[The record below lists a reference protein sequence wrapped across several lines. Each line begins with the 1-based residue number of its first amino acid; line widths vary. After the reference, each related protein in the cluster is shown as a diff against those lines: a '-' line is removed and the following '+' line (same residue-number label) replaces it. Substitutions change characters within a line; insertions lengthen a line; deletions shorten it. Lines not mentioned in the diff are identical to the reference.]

1 MEIVALVLAIAV
13 IILTTY
19 IFIKEYK
26 DERNKD
32 KKRYVVGGIK
42 IFGIEL
48 TSNEYLSFI
57 NSCISYL
64 FIYNELDL
72 SNFINSDLLARA
84 DISDFHLIERT
95 INMYPVLSC
104 KYISSYKY
112 ILNRDVMID
121 KYDEYF
127 NKTGEHEFIIP
138 LFDFN
143 LVAEH
148 DDMFNIVTR
157 HQQHAVAEEIVNRSS
172 LKLNFKTTEKTLNN
186 FNGLYSKLWYE
197 D

>member
-95 INMYPVLSC
+95 IN
-104 KYISSYKY
+104 I
-112 ILNRDVMID
+112 
-121 KYDEYF
+121 
-127 NKTGEHEFIIP
+127 
-138 LFDFN
+138 
-143 LVAEH
+143 
-148 DDMFNIVTR
+148 
-157 HQQHAVAEEIVNRSS
+157 
-172 LKLNFKTTEKTLNN
+172 
-186 FNGLYSKLWYE
+186 
-197 D
+197 

>member
-42 IFGIEL
+42 IFDIEL

-72 SNFINSDLLARA
+72 SKFINSDLLSRA

-95 INMYPVLSC
+95 IN
-104 KYISSYKY
+104 I
-112 ILNRDVMID
+112 
-121 KYDEYF
+121 
-127 NKTGEHEFIIP
+127 
-138 LFDFN
+138 
-143 LVAEH
+143 
-148 DDMFNIVTR
+148 
-157 HQQHAVAEEIVNRSS
+157 
-172 LKLNFKTTEKTLNN
+172 
-186 FNGLYSKLWYE
+186 
-197 D
+197 